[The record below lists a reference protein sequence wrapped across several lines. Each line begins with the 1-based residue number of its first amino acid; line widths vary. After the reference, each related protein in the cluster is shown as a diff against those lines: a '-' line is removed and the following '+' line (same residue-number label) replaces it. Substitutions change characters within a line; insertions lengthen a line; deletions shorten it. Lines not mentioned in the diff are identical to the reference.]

1 MNNSQE
7 GRPCGRPSFLF
18 VKFCHFSGGVLGNS
32 FKDNRT
38 KNLNIPAVG
47 GCAIIDFSD
56 ADVTETF
63 PVGAI
68 PCGCPIE
75 VCYAFVKL
83 CQKCHHLILHPL
95 IAQMTQ
101 INYNLSGIIIKKNPR
116 HPRLKS

>member
-18 VKFCHFSGGVLGNS
+18 DFSGGVLGNS

-75 VCYAFVKL
+75 VCYAFVGG
-83 CQKCHHLILHPL
+83 QKCHHLILHPQMT
-95 IAQMTQ
+95 QMTQ

-116 HPRLKS
+116 HPRHLRLKS